1 MMPVT
6 SILFSGVGGQGIIL
20 ASKVLA
26 RCAFDC
32 GYMVKE
38 SEMHGMAQRGG
49 SVTGHVRFGKDVY
62 SPLIP
67 SGSADYLVVMEELE
81 GLRNADYL
89 KPKGRAIFNRRK
101 VPPSFLKPGF
111 DYPEDIKFRLDS
123 LGFQVKEIDAL
134 GMAKQLGNPR
144 VENLVLLGALSGYL
158 ALPLSAWLRAV
169 KESVPAKTIE
179 LNMAAFK
186 MGRDF
191 VVKDKK
197 EKVC

>member
-1 MMPVT
+1 MRPVT
-6 SILFSGVGGQGIIL
+6 SVLFSGVGGQGIIL

-49 SVTGHVRFGKDVY
+49 SVTGHVRFGKEVS

-67 SGSADYLVVMEELE
+67 KGGADCLVAMEELE

-89 KPKGRAIFNRRK
+89 KPKGRIIFNRRK
-101 VPPSFLKPGF
+101 VSPSFLKPGV

-123 LGFQVKEIDAL
+123 LGFQVAEIDAL
-134 GMAKQLGNPR
+134 KMAKRLSNFR
-144 VENLVLLGALSGYL
+144 VENLVLLGALSRYL
-158 ALPLSAWLRAV
+158 SLSLSAWTDAV
-169 KESVPAKTIE
+169 KESVPIKTVE
-179 LNMAAFK
+179 LNLAAFK

-191 VVKDKK
+191 VTQ
-197 EKVC
+197 

>member
-1 MMPVT
+1 MIPVT

-67 SGSADYLVVMEELE
+67 KGGADYLVAMEELE

-89 KPKGRAIFNRRK
+89 KPKGGVVLNRRQ
-101 VPPSFLKPGF
+101 VLPSFFKPGVG
-111 DYPEDIKFRLDS
+111 YPKDVKSRLDS

-134 GMAKQLGNPR
+134 EMAKRLGNLR
-144 VENLVLLGALSGYL
+144 VENLVLLGALSNYL
-158 ALPLSAWLRAV
+158 SMPFSAWTESVR
-169 KESVPAKTIE
+169 ESVPMKMVE
-179 LNMAAFK
+179 LNLAAFK
-186 MGRDF
+186 LGRDF
-191 VVKDKK
+191 VVKNKK
-197 EKVC
+197 EELC

>member
-1 MMPVT
+1 MTLVT

-26 RCAFDC
+26 RCAFVC

-67 SGSADYLVVMEELE
+67 KGGADYLVAMEELE

-89 KPKGRAIFNRRK
+89 KSKCRVIFNRRR
-101 VPPSFLKPGF
+101 VLPSFLTP
-111 DYPEDIKFRLDS
+111 DVNYPEDIKFRLDL

-134 GMAKQLGNPR
+134 EMAKQLGNLR
-144 VENLVLLGALSGYL
+144 VENLVLLGALSRYL
-158 ALPLSAWLRAV
+158 PMPLSAWTEAV
-169 KESVPAKTIE
+169 RKSVPMKTVE
-179 LNMAAFK
+179 LNLAAFK

-191 VVKDKK
+191 AAQ
-197 EKVC
+197 

>member
-26 RCAFDC
+26 RCAFGC

-67 SGSADYLVVMEELE
+67 KGGADYLVAMEELE

-89 KPKGRAIFNRRK
+89 KPKGRVIFNRRK
-101 VPPSFLKPGF
+101 VLPSFFKP
-111 DYPEDIKFRLDS
+111 DVTYPEDIKLRLDS
-123 LGFQVKEIDAL
+123 LGFQVTEIDAPE
-134 GMAKQLGNPR
+134 MVKQLGNFR
-144 VENLVLLGALSGYL
+144 VENLVLLGALSNY
-158 ALPLSAWLRAV
+158 LPLSLSAWTKAV
-169 KESVPAKTIE
+169 KESVPMKTVE
-179 LNMAAFK
+179 LNLAAFK

-191 VVKDKK
+191 AALLT
-197 EKVC
+197 